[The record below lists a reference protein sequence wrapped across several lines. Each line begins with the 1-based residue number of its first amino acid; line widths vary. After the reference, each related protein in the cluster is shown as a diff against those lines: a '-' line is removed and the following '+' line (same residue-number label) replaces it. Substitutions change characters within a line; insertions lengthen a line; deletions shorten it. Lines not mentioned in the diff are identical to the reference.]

1 MSFLNKYWLKAD
13 VVEDNILF
21 NPTSNLAAIYSW
33 DSSEA
38 VFWNWINMST
48 PPEDTPLGD
57 RRFRENV
64 PLSERRARR
73 LAEAEERRK
82 LEGDIWWFCCHL
94 SERERRSAELAIE
107 KYEYEVRAKL
117 HFEFVLHT
125 QQIAVGRWPELCR
138 LRSMEIFGGKIG
150 LVLKFETYMRKLD
163 RILAIEGIFI
173 NHTPRILEDPLLGT
187 IPQLPVNFVIPDE
200 NIVVD
205 LTWCSLSTFK
215 ILLIVS

>member
-1 MSFLNKYWLKAD
+1 MRTIFFLIQYGE
-13 VVEDNILF
+13 VV
-21 NPTSNLAAIYSW
+21 SNLVDTFLDEYSG
-33 DSSEA
+33 A

-48 PPEDTPLGD
+48 PPEDTPFGD
-57 RRFRENV
+57 LRFRENV

-82 LEGDIWWFCCHL
+82 LEGDIWWYCCHL
-94 SERERRSAELAIE
+94 NERERRSAELARA
-107 KYEYEVRAKL
+107 KYEYEVTAKL

-125 QQIAVGRWPELCR
+125 QQIAAGRWPELCR
-138 LRSMEIFGGKIG
+138 LRSMEVFGGKIG

-187 IPQLPVNFVIPDE
+187 IPQLPVDFVIPDE

-205 LTWCSLSTFK
+205 LT
-215 ILLIVS
+215 